1 MGRHRRRE
9 GKKQCSLCGDKHENV
24 SHVLWVCSAY
34 SGTRAS
40 FMKKLYNINKSP
52 YVLGSELWVS
62 KVDGLV
68 KELL

>member
-1 MGRHRRRE
+1 M
-9 GKKQCSLCGDKHENV
+9 
-24 SHVLWVCSAY
+24 SHVVWECSAY

-40 FMKKLYNINKSP
+40 FMKKLYNIKKSP
-52 YVLGSELWVS
+52 YVLGSELWVC